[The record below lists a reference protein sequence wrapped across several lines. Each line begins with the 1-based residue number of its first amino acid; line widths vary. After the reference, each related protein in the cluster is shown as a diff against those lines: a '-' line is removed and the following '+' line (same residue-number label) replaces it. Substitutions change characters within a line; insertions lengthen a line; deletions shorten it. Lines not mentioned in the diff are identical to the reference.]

1 MPRVESLDLIFSE
14 TLGGFGVCVTHRC
27 PAGCAGDYRLTTMKC
42 NKANVLVTVSVL
54 FDSLICSP
62 DSSSFLSYHKQL
74 KLLLIHWL
82 WQLAGLWSWNVSSVR
97 ITGHEDSC
105 CTHFDL
111 CVLMVSLT
119 DCESRDFLSD
129 LIQEIKFHN
138 SAWKNSLEGKNEW
151 INLQL
156 AYSWMFSDVLPSLS
170 ENTKLMETLKR
181 FRWNPDKFSHL
192 YPQG

>member
-1 MPRVESLDLIFSE
+1 MLVQRVESLDLIFSD

-27 PAGCAGDYRLTTMKC
+27 PAGCAGDYRITTMKCC

-54 FDSLICSP
+54 FDALICSP
-62 DSSSFLSYHKQL
+62 DSSSFFLCHKQL

-82 WQLAGLWSWNVSSVR
+82 WQLAGSWSWNVSSVR

-111 CVLMVSLT
+111 CVLMVDRLWKQRLSVWSHPGDKVSQFSLK
-119 DCESRDFLSD
+119 
-129 LIQEIKFHN
+129 KFTGGQ
-138 SAWKNSLEGKNEW
+138 KW

-156 AYSWMFSDVLPSLS
+156 AYSWMYSD
-170 ENTKLMETLKR
+170 
-181 FRWNPDKFSHL
+181 
-192 YPQG
+192 

>member
-1 MPRVESLDLIFSE
+1 MQRVESLDLIFSD

-27 PAGCAGDYRLTTMKC
+27 PAGCAGDYRITTMTCC

-54 FDSLICSP
+54 FDALICSP
-62 DSSSFLSYHKQL
+62 DSSSFLCHKQL

-82 WQLAGLWSWNVSSVR
+82 WQLAGSWSWNVSSVR
-97 ITGHEDSC
+97 ITGHGDSC

-129 LIQEIKFHN
+129 LIQETTFHN
-138 SAWKNSLEGKNEW
+138 SAWKNSLEGKNE
-151 INLQL
+151 
-156 AYSWMFSDVLPSLS
+156 STCSLLTVGCTPTNS
-170 ENTKLMETLKR
+170 LHYLKTL
-181 FRWNPDKFSHL
+181 N
-192 YPQG
+192 